1 MTTIGKKNTWAD
13 KNLKFLVDTLYIEAN
28 IARKGYVVALEP
40 HQNSRDARVR
50 CPFCKEDNDKVI
62 DSRSSEG
69 GRIIRRRRECIECS
83 RRFTTY
89 EKIGESFKLNVV
101 KKDGTRVPYDRD
113 KLIAGLQKACY
124 KRSVPAEKIQEVAD
138 HIEEE
143 IFRNYDKEVSA
154 LFVGEQAMQFLRKVD
169 KVAYIRF
176 ASVYRDFTDAGDLLD
191 EVSQAIAETD
201 ATDQPNLF

>member
-1 MTTIGKKNTWAD
+1 M
-13 KNLKFLVDTLYIEAN
+13 
-28 IARKGYVVALEP
+28 
-40 HQNSRDARVR
+40 R

-138 HIEEE
+138 RIEEE

>member
-1 MTTIGKKNTWAD
+1 M
-13 KNLKFLVDTLYIEAN
+13 
-28 IARKGYVVALEP
+28 
-40 HQNSRDARVR
+40 R

-69 GRIIRRRRECIECS
+69 GRIIRRRRECIGCG

-89 EKIGESFKLNVV
+89 EKIGESFKLSVI

-113 KLIAGLQKACY
+113 KMIAGLQKACY
-124 KRSVPAEKIQEVAD
+124 KRPVAAEKIQDIAD
-138 HIEEE
+138 RIEEE

-154 LFVGEQAMQFLRKVD
+154 LFIGEQAMRFLRKVD

-176 ASVYRDFTDAGDLLD
+176 ASVYREFTDAGDLLN
-191 EVSQAIAETD
+191 EVSQAIAEPD
-201 ATDQPNLF
+201 SADQPNLF